1 MRFLTRLGMMLLW
14 NSSPSSARNQR
25 QFPRCKRIVQDSH
38 RLGKI
43 AEWEHPIPVLVRTIA
58 QDWWTKRS
66 CSKAHD
72 ASIDF
77 RSGSRVRGFFDCPI

>member
-43 AEWEHPIPVLVRTIA
+43 AGGNILSLYSSEPLPKIGGRNALAV
-58 QDWWTKRS
+58 KRMM
-66 CSKAHD
+66 HL
-72 ASIDF
+72 SI
-77 RSGSRVRGFFDCPI
+77 SGVEVA